1 MSKVFMSL
9 WGKLTKMNKHQVD
22 MRISVG
28 GMTFINSFTFSNAP
42 AGPGGTCF
50 PGIATTRMAFGEPFE
65 APSAAIDGMWI
76 TAEDQVSS
84 DVTAVKLSSGMLFD
98 VKACWA

>member
-1 MSKVFMSL
+1 
-9 WGKLTKMNKHQVD
+9 
-22 MRISVG
+22 
-28 GMTFINSFTFSNAP
+28 
-42 AGPGGTCF
+42 
-50 PGIATTRMAFGEPFE
+50 MAFGEPFE